1 MAANKLGTV
10 LREARTN
17 AGLTQ
22 EQLARKVAG
31 VSAADLSKAE
41 RGEGTL
47 TQDQLKQIAKAT
59 GVTQASLLNAAKETS
74 SAAAKKPAAKT
85 AAAKKP
91 AAKTAAAKK
100 PAAKTA
106 AAKKPAAAKTAA
118 AAKKPAAAAKTASAA
133 KKPAAAAKK
142 TTAAKKPAAPKT
154 PASAGITMR
163 VTATEKR
170 LIEAYR
176 LADSAAKKNAMSVLK
191 GETGSLAGSLLGSM
205 TGAGSS
211 SSSGG
216 IGDMI
221 ADGLSGLVGNL
232 LGGKK

>member
-1 MAANKLGTV
+1 MAANKLGT
-10 LREARTN
+10 LLKEARTN

-31 VSAADLSKAE
+31 VSAADISKAE
-41 RGEGTL
+41 RGESTL
-47 TQDQLKQIAKAT
+47 TQDQLKKIAKAT
-59 GVTQASLLNAAKETS
+59 GVTQSSLLNAAKD
-74 SAAAKKPAAKT
+74 SAATAKKPAAT
-85 AAAKKP
+85 
-91 AAKTAAAKK
+91 
-100 PAAKTA
+100 
-106 AAKKPAAAKTAA
+106 AKKPAAAKKTTATKKTA
-118 AAKKPAAAAKTASAA
+118 STAKKTTTAKKPA
-133 KKPAAAAKK
+133 
-142 TTAAKKPAAPKT
+142 T

-176 LADSAAKKNAMSVLK
+176 SADSAAKKNAMSVLK
-191 GETGSLAGSLLGSM
+191 GETGSLAGSLLSSVTGS
-205 TGAGSS
+205 GSS